1 MRAGRSSRTAEQNA
15 AFRAAETA
23 RPPGVRL
30 LNDPYAVRLLPT
42 GLRILV
48 WLSSKPVIG
57 SGLNWFVDTRWPG
70 ARSSIIARTR
80 LIDEWL
86 CAAMPSGLKQV
97 VLLGAGFDTRA
108 WRLSA
113 LAHARVFEVDHPA
126 TSAEKQRRLAAL
138 GADSTH
144 VRFVQVDFD
153 RQMPADSLVQAGF
166 EPSEPAIVIWDGVT
180 NYLQPAAV
188 DAITRW
194 VGGLGEGGQ
203 FIFTYIHS
211 GVLDGT
217 MLFEGAAAILKA
229 VRRSGEPWTF
239 GMHPDWVA
247 RYLEQRGLRLLADFG
262 ADEYRCKVL
271 GRHPQQI
278 IRGYS
283 FYHAVRAEIRGADP
297 IESEKQRVV

>member
-1 MRAGRSSRTAEQNA
+1 MRADRPSRTAEQNA
-15 AFRAAETA
+15 AFRAAESA
-23 RPPGVRL
+23 RPLGVRL
-30 LNDPYAVRLLPT
+30 LNDPYVAQLLST
-42 GLRILV
+42 GLRILASI
-48 WLSSKPVIG
+48 SSKPIVG
-57 SGLNWFVDTRWPG
+57 SGLNWFVDARWPG

-86 CAAMPSGLKQV
+86 CAAMRLGLKQA

-126 TSAEKQRRLAAL
+126 TSAEKLKRLAAL
-138 GADSTH
+138 GADFAH
-144 VRFVQVDFD
+144 VRFVPVDFD
-153 RQMPADSLVQAGF
+153 RQMPADGLLQAGF
-166 EPSEPAIVIWDGVT
+166 DPSERAVVIWDGVT
-180 NYLQPAAV
+180 NYLQPEAV

-194 VGGLGEGGQ
+194 VGGLAAGGQ

-217 MLFEGAAAILKA
+217 MSFEGAAAILRA

-239 GMHPDWVA
+239 GMHPDRVA
-247 RYLEQRGLRLLADFG
+247 HYLEQRGLCLLADLG

-271 GRHPQQI
+271 GGRPQQI
-278 IRGYS
+278 RGYA
-283 FYHAVRAEIRGADP
+283 FYHAVRAEIRGANP
-297 IESEKQRVV
+297 GASEKQRAV